1 MKIAVIGSTGLVGN
15 ATVQELAARGHEV
28 TALARSP
35 KKVFQN
41 PNVTAVK
48 ADVNDAD
55 FGEKLAGFDA
65 VISAFNGGWEN
76 PNIVADINKGYDS
89 ILAAAKT
96 AQVPYLLV
104 VGGAGSLNAAP
115 NLALVDTH
123 DFPAEVFPAANAM
136 RELLVALRERR
147 DVNWSF
153 VSPAAMFAVAE
164 LKHEKTGAYRVG
176 ADDVLLNAD
185 GSPADITLPDLAAA
199 LVDDVEKKAHLF
211 QRFTVAN

>member
-15 ATVQELAARGHEV
+15 ATVQELAARGHSV
-28 TALARSP
+28 TAFARSP
-35 KKVFQN
+35 EKVFHN

-55 FGEKLAGFDA
+55 FAEKLAGFDA
-65 VISAFNGGWEN
+65 VISAFNGDWEN

-136 RELLVALRERR
+136 RVLLDNLRERR

-164 LKHEKTGAYRVG
+164 VQFEKTGTYRVG

-185 GSPADITLPDLAAA
+185 GLPADITLPDLAAA
-199 LVDDVEKKAHLF
+199 LVDDIEKKAHLF

>member
-1 MKIAVIGSTGLVGN
+1 MKIAVIDSTGLVGN
-15 ATVQELAARGHEV
+15 ATVQELAARGHSV

-35 KKVFQN
+35 EKVFQN
-41 PNVTAVK
+41 PNVAAVK

-55 FGEKLAGFDA
+55 FAEKLAGFDA

-104 VGGAGSLNAAP
+104 VGGAGSLNVAP
-115 NLALVDTH
+115 NLALVDTP

-164 LKHEKTGAYRVG
+164 VQFEKTGAYRVG

-199 LVDDVEKKAHLF
+199 LVDDIEKKAHLF
-211 QRFTVAN
+211 QRVTVAN